1 LIYAVAICD
10 LVYFTVSITISIT
23 ISVTFTFT
31 VAIFAIPSSI
41 S

>member
-23 ISVTFTFT
+23 FTFT